1 MNRANEV
8 RNVLSQLGRVA
19 EKHGCAVIL
28 VGHLNKVHGGK
39 ANYRGLG
46 SIDFQATARSV
57 LIVGRLKENKEVRV
71 VAHEK
76 SSLAP
81 EGEPIAF
88 ELNKETGFVWKG
100 HYDISIDDLLNGI
113 SREKKSEQAEKL
125 IMDCLSDGKCQ
136 QQLILKKAQ
145 NIGISKRVLD
155 EAKKSLGVKSIKEG
169 NGWYWELPEEKEAS
183 NC

>member
-1 MNRANEV
+1 VIILDPVQAYIGSQIDMNRANEV

-19 EKHGCAVIL
+19 EKYGCAVVL
-28 VGHLNKVHGGK
+28 VGHLNKVQGGK

-88 ELNKETGFVWKG
+88 ELSKET
-100 HYDISIDDLLNGI
+100 
-113 SREKKSEQAEKL
+113 
-125 IMDCLSDGKCQ
+125 
-136 QQLILKKAQ
+136 
-145 NIGISKRVLD
+145 
-155 EAKKSLGVKSIKEG
+155 
-169 NGWYWELPEEKEAS
+169 
-183 NC
+183 